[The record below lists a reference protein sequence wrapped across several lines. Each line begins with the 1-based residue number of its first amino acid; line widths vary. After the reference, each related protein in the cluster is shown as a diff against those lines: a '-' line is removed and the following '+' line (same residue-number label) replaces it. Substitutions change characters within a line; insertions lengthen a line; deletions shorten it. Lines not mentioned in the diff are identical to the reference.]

1 MTSACPPLQPYGLS
15 GCGQSGAVG
24 AGHKLRRPWCLSSIA
39 IASSSG
45 SGFHPSQDRQDP
57 FVGFWN
63 TAVGEEEAKNFP
75 FLTGGEAVTWLRV
88 LSRHLSWSIENTRP
102 HKKCREN
109 RIWVQ
114 FLKSMLSWGWIVM
127 FLFGE
132 LLQDPINY
140 PTFLFVLLTLVW
152 IQFLLL

>member
-1 MTSACPPLQPYGLS
+1 MTSACPPLQPCGLS

-24 AGHKLRRPWCLSSIA
+24 AGHKLSRSWCLRSIA
-39 IASSSG
+39 TASSSG
-45 SGFHPSQDRQDP
+45 SEDRQDP

-75 FLTGGEAVTWLRV
+75 FLTGGEAVTWLRI
-88 LSRHLSWSIENTRP
+88 LSRHLSWNIENTCP

-109 RIWVQ
+109 RENMSSVPEIHAFLRLNSYVSIWRTTPGSNK
-114 FLKSMLSWGWIVM
+114 LLHLS
-127 FLFGE
+127 FF
-132 LLQDPINY
+132 
-140 PTFLFVLLTLVW
+140 FLLTLVW